1 MVSAGV
7 CSLSDSRVCL
17 VVVQDL
23 ISAQSLNATCGL
35 QEGKSYAFTNLAGS
49 EFKKHGLP
57 TFMSLDNFNSV
68 TLSPK
73 TWPLRPPLTH
83 FDVKNAA
90 VYAGAQLVQ
99 GFVMSL
105 DRKEDLPDKIS
116 MRGLIVFMP
125 SQHHALD
132 PHSSEGAAKK
142 QRTSLRDSARSQASS
157 ATSEPSRGAG
167 RSARP
172 PQRAG
177 SGADYEPSRVLT
189 STSSS
194 EGLSARDSEP
204 SRDTSTPSEP
214 SRGAGTSAR
223 PQQRAGSGAD
233 SEPSR
238 VRATSS
244 FGAADSAPDSELSRV
259 WPIQVAEI
267 PLFGKG
273 ELPAGTLFGIT
284 CLARQNTF
292 RGQSS
297 LSSMF
302 PASLQ
307 SLASPLRAPSGSNL
321 LELYPE
327 DLQDLLRS
335 IKPNQPAYWR
345 GLARIVKDQAEEN
358 DNLDGF
364 LATYCLKCDKFSG
377 KCTCA
382 TQANNMLA
390 FSPFVT
396 LHVNTIEF
404 TARLKPSVVCSLRR
418 DYSDQAAQ
426 AWVSSQDK
434 TEASRRFCESLEMI
448 AYASVCFVLR
458 DGDIRATIYK
468 AYKLDLTFA

>member
-1 MVSAGV
+1 
-7 CSLSDSRVCL
+7 
-17 VVVQDL
+17 
-23 ISAQSLNATCGL
+23 
-35 QEGKSYAFTNLAGS
+35 
-49 EFKKHGLP
+49 
-57 TFMSLDNFNSV
+57 
-68 TLSPK
+68 
-73 TWPLRPPLTH
+73 
-83 FDVKNAA
+83 
-90 VYAGAQLVQ
+90 
-99 GFVMSL
+99 
-105 DRKEDLPDKIS
+105 
-116 MRGLIVFMP
+116 
-125 SQHHALD
+125 
-132 PHSSEGAAKK
+132 
-142 QRTSLRDSARSQASS
+142 
-157 ATSEPSRGAG
+157 
-167 RSARP
+167 
-172 PQRAG
+172 
-177 SGADYEPSRVLT
+177 
-189 STSSS
+189 
-194 EGLSARDSEP
+194 
-204 SRDTSTPSEP
+204 
-214 SRGAGTSAR
+214 
-223 PQQRAGSGAD
+223 
-233 SEPSR
+233 
-238 VRATSS
+238 
-244 FGAADSAPDSELSRV
+244 
-259 WPIQVAEI
+259 
-267 PLFGKG
+267 
-273 ELPAGTLFGIT
+273 
-284 CLARQNTF
+284 
-292 RGQSS
+292 
-297 LSSMF
+297 MF

-448 AYASVCFVLR
+448 AYASICFVLR

-468 AYKLDLTFA
+468 AYKLDITFA